1 MKRNRRIKI
10 LATLG
15 PASDT
20 EEMIEK
26 LNIAGA
32 DAFRINMS
40 HTSHEKLNELYTAV
54 RNVEAKTG
62 FPIGILVDLQGPKLR
77 IDTFADGKVELKK
90 GQSFQLDSN
99 PEPGDATRV
108 YLPHPEIL
116 SSVEAGHKLLLDDG
130 RIILEA
136 TKVENNVITTKVLNN
151 CVISNRKGVSLPDTL
166 LPVTAMT
173 PKDDADL
180 EAALKLDIDFIA
192 LSFVQRASDVDEV
205 QAIVGNKAKV
215 VAKIEKPA
223 AVADIDQIIAS
234 SDAIMVAR
242 GDLGVELPI
251 QQLPGIQKL
260 LTRAARTAGKP
271 VIVATQMLESMIE
284 SPMPTR
290 AEVSDVATAVYDG
303 ADAVMLSAESAAG
316 DYPIEAVQMMSNIA
330 HEAESDP
337 IYGDILHATI
347 TEADSTSAD
356 AISAAVYAVAET
368 LNLAAIVCYTE
379 SGATAA
385 RVSRERPKNRI
396 LTLTPSLS
404 TARNLALTWG
414 VYSVTVE
421 TFDSE
426 DDMIGHA
433 CETAYKHDLVKFGDH
448 VVITAGIPYG
458 RPGTTN
464 MLRIAAIGK
473 NGKCAD

>member
-15 PASDT
+15 PASDS

-26 LNIAGA
+26 LTIAGA

-40 HTSHEKLNELYTAV
+40 HSSHDKLLELYTAI
-54 RNVEAKTG
+54 RNVEAKIG
-62 FPIGILVDLQGPKLR
+62 NPIGVLVDLQGPKLR
-77 IDTFADGKVELKK
+77 VDAFANGKEELKK
-90 GQSFQLDSN
+90 GQTFILDGDST
-99 PEPGDATRV
+99 PGDSTRV

-116 SSVEAGHKLLLDDG
+116 GSVEAGHKLLLDDG

-136 TKVENNVITTKVLNN
+136 TKVENNVITTKVMND
-151 CVISNRKGVSLPDTL
+151 CVISNRKGVSLPDTI

-173 PKDDADL
+173 PKDEADL
-180 EAALKLDIDFIA
+180 EAALKLDIDYIA

-205 QAIVGNKAKV
+205 QAVVGNKAKV

-223 AVADIDQIIAS
+223 AVEDIDNIIAS

-260 LTRAARTAGKP
+260 LTRRSRIAGKP

-290 AEVSDVATAVYDG
+290 AEVSDVATAVYEG

-316 DYPIEAVQMMSNIA
+316 AYPVEAVTMMSNIA
-330 HEAESDP
+330 HEAENDP
-337 IYGDILHATI
+337 IYSDIVNATL

-356 AISAAVYAVAET
+356 AISAAVYAVAQT
-368 LNLAAIVCYTE
+368 LNLASIVCYTE
-379 SGATAA
+379 SGTTAI

-396 LTLTPSLS
+396 LTLTPNIA
-404 TARNLALTWG
+404 TARNLTLTWG
-414 VYSVTVE
+414 IYSVTVD
-421 TFDSE
+421 TFDNE
-426 DDMIGHA
+426 NEMISHA
-433 CETAYKHDLVKFGDH
+433 CETAFKHDLVKFGDH

>member
-20 EEMIEK
+20 EDMIEK
-26 LNIAGA
+26 LAIAGA

-40 HTSHEKLNELYTAV
+40 HTSHDKLLELYTSI
-54 RNVEAKTG
+54 RNVETKIG
-62 FPIGILVDLQGPKLR
+62 NPIGVLVDLQGPKLR
-77 IDTFADGKVELKK
+77 VDAFANGKEDLKK
-90 GQSFQLDSN
+90 GQTFQLDGDST
-99 PEPGDATRV
+99 PGDATRV

-136 TKVENNVITTKVLNN
+136 TKVENNVITTKVMND

-173 PKDDADL
+173 PKDEADL

-192 LSFVQRASDVDEV
+192 ISFVQRASDVDEV
-205 QAIVGNKAKV
+205 QAVVGDKAKV

-223 AVADIDQIIAS
+223 AVTDIDNIIIS

-251 QQLPGIQKL
+251 QQLPGIQKM
-260 LTRAARTAGKP
+260 LTRRSRIAGKP

-290 AEVSDVATAVYDG
+290 AEVSDVATAVYEG

-316 DYPIEAVQMMSNIA
+316 AYPVEAVTMMSNIA

-337 IYGDILHATI
+337 IYGDIVSATL

-356 AISAAVYAVAET
+356 AISAAVYAVAQT

-379 SGATAA
+379 SGTTAI

-396 LTLTPSLS
+396 LTLTPSKG
-404 TARNLALTWG
+404 TARNLTLTWG
-414 VYSVTVE
+414 IYSVTVDS
-421 TFDSE
+421 FDNE
-426 DDMIGHA
+426 NTMISHA
-433 CETAYKHDLVKFGDH
+433 CETAFKHDLVKFGDH